1 MSKKKKK
8 KLDQLEQLQDEIEV
22 DTLFHSLSQNEGN
35 ETRESKE
42 QNQANIFQR
51 EIDHPKAM
59 RRQNEQEEK
68 KEQVKKEV
76 ERVRKET
83 RKKTYKS
90 NFLTAFLL
98 FITMVL
104 ETCYLG
110 YNIIYMTEEKNQLFL
125 IINSV
130 ILLIITGSFGLGMFV
145 KKERG
150 RRVMNVIT
158 SLLLV
163 AAIGFNIL
171 VATDTIQLPT
181 KSVVLDF
188 RNQQVIKAMKWANSH
203 NINLTTKYEYS
214 DEFETNTIMKQS
226 VEPDTLTSKV
236 KSMEVVVSNGPNYD
250 LEVNIPDM
258 IGWNIDDVVEVIK
271 KNKMDHVTIDYEFRD
286 DITRD
291 EEFEQNKSGN
301 MKRSDE
307 LKLKFSLGREEDLEP
322 VELKDLTDM
331 EEFDATLW
339 LKRNGIQYDIIYEY
353 NDDVEKGN
361 VIKTDPKKGTVI
373 KQSEMKIKLYI
384 SKGKKITAPDF
395 TTMSLEEIEEWANQ
409 NHMKINYSSEYSNSV
424 KIGKVIRASVQ
435 KGDTIDEGTTIHI
448 ITSKGPLKMISYG
461 DNDVDKIRSFA
472 NENGLQFVLNE
483 EFNNDVE
490 KGKII
495 SVDKKP
501 GQTLSQTET
510 ITVVVSLGKKRSIP
524 NFIGMT
530 RSEAKNACDN
540 NGLSCTFNYAYSTKT
555 KDTVINQ
562 NKTAGSE
569 VSEGTNV
576 ILTISNGKQ
585 STSSSGGNN
594 SSGGSNN
601 GNNNGGNSSP
611 SPSPDPEPVCDRND
625 TVRVYINPTIG
636 DASATARNLD
646 SRIHWNVVYVSRA
659 DYSESAS
666 IGMVIAADVAKYD
679 GQYLNKCDTYTIHI
693 FNS

>member
-145 KKERG
+145 KKDRG

-353 NDDVEKGN
+353 NDDVEKGK

-409 NHMKINYSSEYSNSV
+409 NHMKINYSSEYSNNV

-611 SPSPDPEPVCDRND
+611 GPSPDPEPVCDRND

>member
-1 MSKKKKK
+1 M
-8 KLDQLEQLQDEIEV
+8 
-22 DTLFHSLSQNEGN
+22 TLL
-35 ETRESKE
+35 
-42 QNQANIFQR
+42 
-51 EIDHPKAM
+51 
-59 RRQNEQEEK
+59 
-68 KEQVKKEV
+68 
-76 ERVRKET
+76 
-83 RKKTYKS
+83 
-90 NFLTAFLL
+90 
-98 FITMVL
+98 
-104 ETCYLG
+104 
-110 YNIIYMTEEKNQLFL
+110 
-125 IINSV
+125 
-130 ILLIITGSFGLGMFV
+130 
-145 KKERG
+145 
-150 RRVMNVIT
+150 
-158 SLLLV
+158 
-163 AAIGFNIL
+163 
-171 VATDTIQLPT
+171 
-181 KSVVLDF
+181 
-188 RNQQVIKAMKWANSH
+188 
-203 NINLTTKYEYS
+203 
-214 DEFETNTIMKQS
+214 
-226 VEPDTLTSKV
+226 
-236 KSMEVVVSNGPNYD
+236 
-250 LEVNIPDM
+250 
-258 IGWNIDDVVEVIK
+258 
-271 KNKMDHVTIDYEFRD
+271 
-286 DITRD
+286 
-291 EEFEQNKSGN
+291 
-301 MKRSDE
+301 

-353 NDDVEKGN
+353 NDDVEKGK

-409 NHMKINYSSEYSNSV
+409 NHMKINYSSEYSNNV

-510 ITVVVSLGKKRSIP
+510 ITVVVSLGKRRSIP

-555 KDTVINQ
+555 KNTVINQ

>member
-145 KKERG
+145 KKDRG

-353 NDDVEKGN
+353 NDDVEKGK

-461 DNDVDKIRSFA
+461 DDDVDKIRSFA

-569 VSEGTNV
+569 VAEGTNV

-611 SPSPDPEPVCDRND
+611 GPSPDPEPVCDRND

>member
-59 RRQNEQEEK
+59 RKQNEQEEK

-145 KKERG
+145 KKDRG

-569 VSEGTNV
+569 VAEGTNV

-611 SPSPDPEPVCDRND
+611 GPSPDPEPVCDRND

>member
-145 KKERG
+145 KKDRG

-611 SPSPDPEPVCDRND
+611 GPSPDPEPVCDRND

>member
-59 RRQNEQEEK
+59 RKQNEQEEK

-145 KKERG
+145 KKDRG

-409 NHMKINYSSEYSNSV
+409 NHMKINYSSEYSNNV

>member
-59 RRQNEQEEK
+59 RKQNEQEEK

-569 VSEGTNV
+569 VAEGTNV

>member
-59 RRQNEQEEK
+59 RKQNEQEEK

-130 ILLIITGSFGLGMFV
+130 LLLIITGSFGLSMFV
-145 KKERG
+145 KKDRG

-409 NHMKINYSSEYSNSV
+409 NHMKINYSSEYSNNV

-510 ITVVVSLGKKRSIP
+510 ITVVVSLGKRRSIP

-555 KDTVINQ
+555 KNTVINQ

>member
-145 KKERG
+145 KKDRG

-353 NDDVEKGN
+353 NDDVEKGK

-373 KQSEMKIKLYI
+373 KQSERKIKLYI

-409 NHMKINYSSEYSNSV
+409 NHMKINYSSEYSNNV

-569 VSEGTNV
+569 VAEGTNV

>member
-145 KKERG
+145 KKDRG

-409 NHMKINYSSEYSNSV
+409 SHMKINYSSEYSNSV

-611 SPSPDPEPVCDRND
+611 GPSPDPEPVCDRND

>member
-59 RRQNEQEEK
+59 RKQNEQEEK

-145 KKERG
+145 KKDRG

-353 NDDVEKGN
+353 NDDVEKGK

-409 NHMKINYSSEYSNSV
+409 NHMKINYSSEYSNNV

-611 SPSPDPEPVCDRND
+611 GPSPDPEPVCDRND

>member
-145 KKERG
+145 KKDRG

-353 NDDVEKGN
+353 NDDVEKGK

>member
-461 DNDVDKIRSFA
+461 DDDVDKIRSFA

-555 KDTVINQ
+555 KNTVINQ

>member
-145 KKERG
+145 KKDRG

>member
-22 DTLFHSLSQNEGN
+22 DTLFHSLSQNEEN

-42 QNQANIFQR
+42 KNQANIFQR

-59 RRQNEQEEK
+59 RKQNEQEEK

-145 KKERG
+145 KKDRG

-611 SPSPDPEPVCDRND
+611 GPSPDPEPVCDRND

>member
-22 DTLFHSLSQNEGN
+22 DTLFHSLSQNEEN

-42 QNQANIFQR
+42 KNQANIFQR

-59 RRQNEQEEK
+59 RKQNEQEEK

-145 KKERG
+145 KKDRG

-353 NDDVEKGN
+353 NDDVEKGK

-409 NHMKINYSSEYSNSV
+409 NHMKINYSSEYSNNV

-611 SPSPDPEPVCDRND
+611 GPSPDPEPVCDRND

>member
-145 KKERG
+145 KKDRG

-409 NHMKINYSSEYSNSV
+409 NHMKINYSSEYSNNV

-569 VSEGTNV
+569 VAEGTNV

-611 SPSPDPEPVCDRND
+611 GPSPDPEPVCDRND

>member
-22 DTLFHSLSQNEGN
+22 DTLFHSLSQNEEN

-42 QNQANIFQR
+42 KNQANIFQR

-59 RRQNEQEEK
+59 RKQNEQEEK

-461 DNDVDKIRSFA
+461 DDDVDKIRSFA

-601 GNNNGGNSSP
+601 GNNNGGHSSP

>member
-59 RRQNEQEEK
+59 RKQNEQEEK

-130 ILLIITGSFGLGMFV
+130 LLLIITGSFGLSMFV
-145 KKERG
+145 KKDRG

-271 KNKMDHVTIDYEFRD
+271 KNKMYHVTIDYEFRD

-353 NDDVEKGN
+353 NDDVEKGK

-555 KDTVINQ
+555 KNTVINQ

>member
-1 MSKKKKK
+1 
-8 KLDQLEQLQDEIEV
+8 
-22 DTLFHSLSQNEGN
+22 
-35 ETRESKE
+35 
-42 QNQANIFQR
+42 
-51 EIDHPKAM
+51 
-59 RRQNEQEEK
+59 
-68 KEQVKKEV
+68 
-76 ERVRKET
+76 
-83 RKKTYKS
+83 
-90 NFLTAFLL
+90 
-98 FITMVL
+98 
-104 ETCYLG
+104 
-110 YNIIYMTEEKNQLFL
+110 
-125 IINSV
+125 
-130 ILLIITGSFGLGMFV
+130 
-145 KKERG
+145 
-150 RRVMNVIT
+150 
-158 SLLLV
+158 
-163 AAIGFNIL
+163 
-171 VATDTIQLPT
+171 
-181 KSVVLDF
+181 
-188 RNQQVIKAMKWANSH
+188 
-203 NINLTTKYEYS
+203 
-214 DEFETNTIMKQS
+214 
-226 VEPDTLTSKV
+226 
-236 KSMEVVVSNGPNYD
+236 
-250 LEVNIPDM
+250 
-258 IGWNIDDVVEVIK
+258 
-271 KNKMDHVTIDYEFRD
+271 
-286 DITRD
+286 
-291 EEFEQNKSGN
+291 
-301 MKRSDE
+301 
-307 LKLKFSLGREEDLEP
+307 
-322 VELKDLTDM
+322 M

-353 NDDVEKGN
+353 NDDVEKGK

-585 STSSSGGNN
+585 STSSSAGNN

>member
-1 MSKKKKK
+1 
-8 KLDQLEQLQDEIEV
+8 
-22 DTLFHSLSQNEGN
+22 
-35 ETRESKE
+35 
-42 QNQANIFQR
+42 
-51 EIDHPKAM
+51 
-59 RRQNEQEEK
+59 
-68 KEQVKKEV
+68 
-76 ERVRKET
+76 
-83 RKKTYKS
+83 
-90 NFLTAFLL
+90 
-98 FITMVL
+98 
-104 ETCYLG
+104 
-110 YNIIYMTEEKNQLFL
+110 
-125 IINSV
+125 
-130 ILLIITGSFGLGMFV
+130 
-145 KKERG
+145 
-150 RRVMNVIT
+150 
-158 SLLLV
+158 
-163 AAIGFNIL
+163 
-171 VATDTIQLPT
+171 
-181 KSVVLDF
+181 
-188 RNQQVIKAMKWANSH
+188 
-203 NINLTTKYEYS
+203 
-214 DEFETNTIMKQS
+214 MKQS

-353 NDDVEKGN
+353 NDDVEKGK

-611 SPSPDPEPVCDRND
+611 GPSPDPEPVCDRND

>member
-145 KKERG
+145 KKDRG

-353 NDDVEKGN
+353 NDDVEKGK

-569 VSEGTNV
+569 VAEGTNV

>member
-145 KKERG
+145 KKDRG

-409 NHMKINYSSEYSNSV
+409 NHMKINYSSEYSNNV

-611 SPSPDPEPVCDRND
+611 GPSPDPEPVCDRND

>member
-145 KKERG
+145 KKDRG

-353 NDDVEKGN
+353 NDDVEKGK

-409 NHMKINYSSEYSNSV
+409 NHMKINYSSEYSNNV

>member
-42 QNQANIFQR
+42 KNQANIFQR

-59 RRQNEQEEK
+59 RKQNEQEEK

-145 KKERG
+145 KKDRG

-569 VSEGTNV
+569 VAEGTNV

-611 SPSPDPEPVCDRND
+611 GPSPDPEPVCDRND

>member
-353 NDDVEKGN
+353 NDDVEKGK

-569 VSEGTNV
+569 VAEGTNV

>member
-145 KKERG
+145 KKDRG

-461 DNDVDKIRSFA
+461 DDDVDKIRSFA

-569 VSEGTNV
+569 VAEGTNV

>member
-59 RRQNEQEEK
+59 RKQNEQEEK

-145 KKERG
+145 KKDRG

-409 NHMKINYSSEYSNSV
+409 NHMKINYSSEYSNNV

-461 DNDVDKIRSFA
+461 DDDVDKIRSFA

-611 SPSPDPEPVCDRND
+611 GPSPDPEPVCDRND

>member
-22 DTLFHSLSQNEGN
+22 DTLFHSLSQNEEN

-42 QNQANIFQR
+42 KNQANIFQR

-59 RRQNEQEEK
+59 RKQNEQEEK

-145 KKERG
+145 KKDRG

-353 NDDVEKGN
+353 NDDVEKGK

-461 DNDVDKIRSFA
+461 DDDVDKIRSFA

-611 SPSPDPEPVCDRND
+611 GPSPDPEPVCDRND

>member
-59 RRQNEQEEK
+59 RKQNEQEEK

-145 KKERG
+145 KKDRG

>member
-59 RRQNEQEEK
+59 RKQNEQEEK

-145 KKERG
+145 KKDRG

-301 MKRSDE
+301 MERSDE

-569 VSEGTNV
+569 VAEGTNV

-611 SPSPDPEPVCDRND
+611 GPSPDPEPVCDRND

-666 IGMVIAADVAKYD
+666 IGMGIAADVAKYD